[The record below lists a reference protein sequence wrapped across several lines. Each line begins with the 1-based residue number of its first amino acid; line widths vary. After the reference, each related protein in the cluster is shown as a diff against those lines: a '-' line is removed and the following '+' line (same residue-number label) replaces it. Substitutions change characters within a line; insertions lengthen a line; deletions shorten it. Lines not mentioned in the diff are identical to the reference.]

1 MAQFFGG
8 RSRYIIIMERASH
21 FAMVAMWFFL
31 AWLVYGYIG
40 GIFQY
45 KSAPIVSVVTL
56 TILYIPVVYWVFREE
71 RRYKKERDA
80 YRQGGKGEGS
90 IYYELLK
97 LPDSYFVFQDIK
109 LPEREDNIDFV
120 VVGQAGIFTVE
131 VKSHEGMIGFNGEEL
146 LRNGKIIIEK
156 DFIKQTMGEALSLQ
170 AYLKQNIGKDFF
182 VNPVLVFSRADVRFR
197 FKLVKNI
204 YIIGKAYLNKLILTE
219 KRAVLSE
226 EDVLILK
233 NELSKVVKK

>member
-8 RSRYIIIMERASH
+8 RSRYIIIMERVSH

-31 AWLVYGYIG
+31 AWLAYRYIG
-40 GIFQY
+40 RIFQY
-45 KSAPIVSVVTL
+45 KSAPIASVITL
-56 TILYIPVVYWVFREE
+56 TILLLPAFYWVFREE

-80 YRQGGKGEGS
+80 YRQGGKGEGA

-109 LPEREDNIDFV
+109 LPEREDNIDFAV
-120 VVGQAGIFTVE
+120 IGQAGIFTVE
-131 VKSHEGMIGFNGEEL
+131 VKSHEGIIGFNGEEL
-146 LRNGKIIIEK
+146 LRNGKVIIEK
-156 DFIKQTMGEALSLQ
+156 DFIKQTMGEAISLQ

-182 VNPVLVFSRADVRFR
+182 VNPVLVFSRADVRFG
-197 FKLVKNI
+197 FKLIKNI
-204 YIIGKAYLNKLILTE
+204 YIIGRAYLNKLILTGN
-219 KRAVLSE
+219 KYLSE
-226 EDVLILK
+226 DDILILK